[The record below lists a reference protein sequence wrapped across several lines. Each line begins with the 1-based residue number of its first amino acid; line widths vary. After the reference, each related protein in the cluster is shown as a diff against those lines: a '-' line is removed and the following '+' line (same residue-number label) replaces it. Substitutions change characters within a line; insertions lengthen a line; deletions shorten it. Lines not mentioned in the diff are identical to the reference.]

1 MATTYAALRR
11 RAGLGLVWAAW
22 AACAVAIA
30 PAHAQAQ
37 ASGGP
42 SVALSGIMGEKALL
56 VVNGSPRAM
65 AVGGIHQGVKLVSI
79 SAQDAVVE
87 VDGKR
92 VQLAMGGRQ
101 VSIGGDDGGASGNR
115 IVLTAGSGG
124 HFVTRGSINGKS
136 VQFLVDTGATSVAMG
151 QAEAERIGL
160 KYKDGQQG
168 LANTANGQVLIYRTR
183 LNSVRINDVQVYDV
197 EAAVLV
203 APMDMVL
210 LGNSFLTRFQMKREN
225 NLLTLDK
232 KS

>member
-1 MATTYAALRR
+1 MATFAALKRK
-11 RAGLGLVWAAW
+11 AGFGIVWAA
-22 AACAVAIA
+22 AGCFA
-30 PAHAQAQ
+30 PLHAQAQ
-37 ASGGP
+37 PTGP

-56 VVNGSPRAM
+56 VVNGTPRAM
-65 AVGGIHQGVKLVSI
+65 AVGSSHQGVKLVSI

-92 VQLAMGGRQ
+92 VQLAMGGQQ
-101 VSIGGDDGGASGNR
+101 VSVGGGGADGGGSR

-136 VQFLVDTGATSVAMG
+136 VQFLVDTGATTIAMG

-168 LANTANGQVLIYRTR
+168 LASTANGQVLIYRTR

-197 EAAVLV
+197 EAAVIV